1 MHNLITWN
9 CRRSNVTA
17 FDPTRCTLKEV
28 AGQLWAQLVTMA
40 TQIPQAGTRMSLI
53 SKADIR
59 YEGVLSHIDMAK
71 SEICLTQGMSKGCW
85 PSFTAQ
91 VAAEVAAST

>member
-1 MHNLITWN
+1 
-9 CRRSNVTA
+9 
-17 FDPTRCTLKEV
+17 
-28 AGQLWAQLVTMA
+28 MA

-71 SEICLTQGMSKGCW
+71 SEICLTQGIGE
-85 PSFTAQ
+85 PSQSSFPAELAHNVQPPHHSTSHNTAKTA
-91 VAAEVAAST
+91 VCHP

>member
-1 MHNLITWN
+1 
-9 CRRSNVTA
+9 
-17 FDPTRCTLKEV
+17 
-28 AGQLWAQLVTMA
+28 MA

-71 SEICLTQGMSKGCW
+71 SEICLTQGVWESSR
-85 PSFTAQ
+85 PPPFAQ
-91 VAAEVAAST
+91 LAPAVAAST